1 MTFYLHSACWPTST
15 YQRGKQSS
23 STHSTFISQTYMTSN
38 IWWRVARIWK
48 GVCRLVAVWNI
59 CDSVDLDWL
68 KNMFQEVADTLEV
81 ERIGPQHQVKLL
93 LRRIGKFERG
103 LFQSTHFILGGL
115 RLTPHWPGFLQDDWS
130 LLWGWSR
137 WLQVRLS
144 WRDLESHCGWFQVS
158 WSPLW
163 SWHPGCTS
171 VILTNCRRGG
181 QDRGGLRLE
190 RP

>member
-59 CDSVDLDWL
+59 CDSLDLDWL
-68 KNMFQEVADTLEV
+68 KGMFQEVADTLEV

-103 LFQSTHFILGGL
+103 LFNQHIYPRRAPTHSSLAGLSSGWLKFTLRMISMTPSEIILKGSWITLWLVSGIL
-115 RLTPHWPGFLQDDWS
+115 VTSMVLAPRVYQRHPHQLQK
-130 LLWGWSR
+130 
-137 WLQVRLS
+137 
-144 WRDLESHCGWFQVS
+144 
-158 WSPLW
+158 
-163 SWHPGCTS
+163 
-171 VILTNCRRGG
+171 RRP
-181 QDRGGLRLE
+181 R
-190 RP
+190 